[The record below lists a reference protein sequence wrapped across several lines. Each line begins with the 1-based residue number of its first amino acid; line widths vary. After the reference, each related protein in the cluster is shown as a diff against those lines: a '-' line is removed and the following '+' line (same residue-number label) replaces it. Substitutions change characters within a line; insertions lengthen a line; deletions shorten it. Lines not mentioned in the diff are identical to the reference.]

1 MTRGRNRHTMLNKAV
16 KWTEFFCPSYRIQ
29 ELLTLLVKPQKD
41 LVSTMK
47 KAYRILAEHCD
58 NEACDLCQTLKLAF
72 ANGVILQQKR
82 RDMKQRF
89 ERCKRYGKAAKKVEN
104 FVSFYYRGR
113 GSNFTYGNLQMD
125 LVPMSSRACSIFAA
139 AIWNSSNN

>member
-1 MTRGRNRHTMLNKAV
+1 MTRERNRYTMRNKAV
-16 KWTEFFCPSYRIQ
+16 KMADFFCPSYRIS
-29 ELLTLLVKPQKD
+29 ELLPLLVKPRKD

-58 NEACDLCQTLKLAF
+58 NEACNLCQTLKLAF

-89 ERCKRYGKAAKKVEN
+89 ERCKRYGKAVKEGEN
-104 FVSFYYRGR
+104 FLSFYYRK
-113 GSNFTYGNLQMD
+113 SCTNFTFAKAVAG
-125 LVPMSSRACSIFAA
+125 LVGG
-139 AIWNSSNN
+139 

>member
-29 ELLTLLVKPQKD
+29 DLLSLLVKPQKD
-41 LVSTMK
+41 LVPTMK
-47 KAYRILAEHCD
+47 STCRILAEHCD

-139 AIWNSSNN
+139 A